1 MVKSSCPGCPV
12 NDLCHLA
19 FFCLSHPICLTLR
32 RALGV
37 QLCLTD
43 QQSPRHS
50 PELCQGLRAPA
61 PRASPRPDPDPLPTA
76 VRLGPAS
83 GGVSG
88 GNDSRGPGL
97 TQHGLCVP
105 VELRCG
111 GEQSGAAPVG
121 RTWASDA
128 SLLSRSRGRVRIAA
142 TRVEEGTEVLPFQTP
157 RGPSRTDRNSATRLP
172 QPQGGSG
179 ALFCARGRQR
189 QPSGLRVGSAT
200 VPPARLRAHPP
211 VMSQPLSPPG
221 PADSAVPRGR
231 ALRARRRSQP
241 RSGLPKEVLPRP
253 QARGDSSQTEHVL
266 KTKKPT
272 SRNISIH
279 LGQV

>member
-1 MVKSSCPGCPV
+1 MVSSTADVVKSSCPGCPV

-50 PELCQGLRAPA
+50 PELCQGLRAPV

-83 GGVSG
+83 GGASG
-88 GNDSRGPGL
+88 GNDSRAPGL

-111 GEQSGAAPVG
+111 GEGSGAAPVG

-128 SLLSRSRGRVRIAA
+128 SLLSRSCCHVAAGAYALQPPGWRKRQRSCRFRRRGGRAGR
-142 TRVEEGTEVLPFQTP
+142 TETQP
-157 RGPSRTDRNSATRLP
+157 RGSPSRREAAELCS
-172 QPQGGSG
+172 
-179 ALFCARGRQR
+179 
-189 QPSGLRVGSAT
+189 
-200 VPPARLRAHPP
+200 VPA
-211 VMSQPLSPPG
+211 V
-221 PADSAVPRGR
+221 DSASRRDSEWAPPPCPPRASGHTLPSCHSPSLHP
-231 ALRARRRSQP
+231 ALRTAPCLAGGLSVLVGGHSRDQAFRRRFC
-241 RSGLPKEVLPRP
+241 LVLRLVETHRR
-253 QARGDSSQTEHVL
+253 QSTC
-266 KTKKPT
+266 
-272 SRNISIH
+272 
-279 LGQV
+279 